1 MIQKNLTLIFIS
13 LFLSAC
19 SIGGISSSPP
29 KWFLSIPKDS
39 DFLYGNGNGKTLE
52 ESKKNAI
59 NDLAS
64 SIKLKV
70 RSDTDIL
77 NTQNNKETNSKI
89 SQNIQISIEA
99 IELQDISLTHNEYK
113 NHQYYSQIKVSKN
126 SLLKTLKNQYKDI
139 YAQLNGLD
147 SKKCV
152 SISIKDKHTLENLLQ
167 QANSIAQSIHSLD
180 FTSKLPSSEYYQR
193 LLAQNSPL
201 PKAHLIFSSN
211 SDKEGIKILSS
222 EYAKFIQ
229 NTNEK
234 DIQTIDNDITI
245 KSQNDKILALL
256 RANIKD
262 CSGKT
267 IFYIEIEAN
276 EKTKSEA
283 LERIKVQLYKKL
295 KEYQQGNTEEIPRIF

>member
-1 MIQKNLTLIFIS
+1 MIQKNLILIFIS
-13 LFLSAC
+13 FFLSAC
-19 SIGGISSSPP
+19 SVGGISSPP
-29 KWFLSIPKDS
+29 KWFLSIPKDT

-70 RSDTDIL
+70 SSNTDIL

-99 IELQDISLTHNEYK
+99 IELQDILFTHNEYK
-113 NHQYYSQIKVSKN
+113 NHQYYSQIKVSKI

-139 YAQLNGLD
+139 YAQINGLD
-147 SKKCV
+147 SKKCI
-152 SISIKDKHTLENLLQ
+152 SISIKDKPILENLLQ
-167 QANSIAQSIHSLD
+167 QASSIAQSIHSLD
-180 FTSKLPSSEYYQR
+180 SSSKLPSIDYYR
-193 LLAQNSPL
+193 KLLAQNSPL
-201 PKAHLIFSSN
+201 PKARLIFSN
-211 SDKEGIKILSS
+211 SSDEDGIKTLSS

-229 NTNEK
+229 NTDESNT
-234 DIQTIDNDITI
+234 QTIDNDISI
-245 KSQNDKILALL
+245 EFKNDKILALL

-267 IFYIEIEAN
+267 IFYIEVEAS
-276 EKTKSEA
+276 EKNKNNA

-295 KEYQQGNTEEIPRIF
+295 KEYQQNDLEKIPKIF

>member
-1 MIQKNLTLIFIS
+1 MIQKNLILISIA

-19 SIGGISSSPP
+19 SIGGISSPP
-29 KWFLSIPKDS
+29 KWFLSIPKDT

-70 RSDTDIL
+70 SSDTDIL
-77 NTQNNKETNSKI
+77 NTQSNKETHSKI
-89 SQNIQISIEA
+89 SQNIQISMET

-113 NHQYYSQIKVSKN
+113 NHQYYSQIKVSKI

-139 YAQLNGLD
+139 YTQLNGLD

-152 SISIKDKHTLENLLQ
+152 SISIKDKYILENLLQ

-180 FTSKLPSSEYYQR
+180 FTSKLPSIDYYEK

-201 PKAHLIFSSN
+201 PKARLLFSSS
-211 SDKEGIKILSS
+211 SDKEGIKVLSS

-229 NTNEK
+229 NTDEDNT
-234 DIQTIDNDITI
+234 QTIDNDISI
-245 KSQNDKILALL
+245 QVKNNKILALL

-262 CSGKT
+262 CNGKT
-267 IFYIEIEAN
+267 IFYIEVEAN
-276 EKTKSEA
+276 EKTKNDA
-283 LERIKVQLYKKL
+283 LARIKVQLYKKL
-295 KEYQQGNTEEIPRIF
+295 KEYERNNIEEIPKIF

>member
-1 MIQKNLTLIFIS
+1 M
-13 LFLSAC
+13 FLSAC

-39 DFLYGNGNGKTLE
+39 NFLYGNGNGKTLE

-70 RSDTDIL
+70 SSDTDIF
-77 NTQNNKETNSKI
+77 NTQNNKETNSEI

-99 IELQDISLTHNEYK
+99 IELQDISITHNEYK
-113 NHQYYSQIKVSKN
+113 NHQYYSQIKVSKI

-139 YAQLNGLD
+139 YSQLNGLD

-152 SISIKDKHTLENLLQ
+152 SISIKNKYILESLLR

-180 FTSKLPSSEYYQR
+180 FASKLPSIEYYQK

-201 PKAHLIFSSN
+201 PKARLIFSNN

-229 NTNEK
+229 NTDESN
-234 DIQTIDNDITI
+234 IQTIDNDISI
-245 KSQNDKILALL
+245 QSKNDKILASL

-262 CSGKT
+262 CSSKT

-276 EKTKSEA
+276 EKTKNDA

-295 KEYQQGNTEEIPRIF
+295 KEYERNNTEEIPKIF